1 MKQKKN
7 TIKNKNTF
15 GYEEYFFNSK
25 KEAIEKG
32 NYPKRKINNWAKA
45 YEDNHL
51 TIIGLD
57 DDEG

>member
-1 MKQKKN
+1 MKHKK
-7 TIKNKNTF
+7 TYIKNKHDF
-15 GYEEYFFNSK
+15 GYEEYFFNRK
-25 KEAIEKG
+25 KDAIERG
-32 NYPKRKINNWAKA
+32 NSPKRKINNWAKA

>member
-1 MKQKKN
+1 MKHKKN
-7 TIKNKNTF
+7 TVKNKNTI
-15 GYEEYFFNSK
+15 GYEEYFVNRK